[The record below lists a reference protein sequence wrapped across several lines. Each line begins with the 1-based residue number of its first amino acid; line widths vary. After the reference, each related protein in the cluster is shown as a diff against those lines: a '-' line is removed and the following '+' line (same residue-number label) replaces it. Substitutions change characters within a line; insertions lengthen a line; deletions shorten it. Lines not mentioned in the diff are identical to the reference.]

1 MKIEDP
7 RQGQRA
13 EAGLKIEARECDNR
27 IEVVVLQ
34 HPQEPDKELG
44 TAALLVRSLKKSQLK
59 VGLSWRSLEKVL
71 GRPVERS
78 QWGVLYLGGKNAK
91 LKGREVFCVDKKN
104 LPREELP
111 NLEGII
117 VLDGT
122 WSQVKALWWR
132 NAWLLKLHRI
142 VLDPKRPS
150 LYGNLRREPRRE
162 CLSTIESVA
171 LALQGFGEPEAQG
184 EALRA
189 NFSDFLKAV
198 IADREAAK
206 NQSLT

>member
-13 EAGLKIEARECDNR
+13 EAGLNLEVKECDNR

-78 QWGVLYLGGKNAK
+78 RWGVLYLGGKNAK
-91 LKGREVFCVDKKN
+91 LKGKEVFCVDKKN
-104 LPREELP
+104 IPLPQLP
-111 NLEGII
+111 VLEGVI

-132 NAWLLKLHRI
+132 NAWLLKLNRI

-171 LALQGFGEPEAQG
+171 LALQGFGESEAYCDDLRENFANFLAAVKASREAQ
-184 EALRA
+184 
-189 NFSDFLKAV
+189 S
-198 IADREAAK
+198 
-206 NQSLT
+206 